1 MAIRAWQRRGQCM
14 RYFDIF
20 ARVSGEVVVLAT
32 VTCDLYFEEHGRER
46 KPKEAFFFHL
56 SLLCG
61 EPENGLEF
69 DRLIK
74 ITLRKL

>member
-1 MAIRAWQRRGQCM
+1 M
-14 RYFDIF
+14 RYFDSF

-32 VTCDLYFEEHGRER
+32 VTCDLYFEENGRGT
-46 KPKEAFFFHL
+46 KPNEAFFFHL
-56 SLLCG
+56 SLLFG
-61 EPENGLEF
+61 EPENGFEF